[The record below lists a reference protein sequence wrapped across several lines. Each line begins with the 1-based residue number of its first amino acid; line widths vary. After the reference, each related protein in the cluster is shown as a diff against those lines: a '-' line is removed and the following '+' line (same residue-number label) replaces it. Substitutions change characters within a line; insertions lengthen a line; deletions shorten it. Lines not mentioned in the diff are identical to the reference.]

1 MPIIKQKFWQV
12 FFIVS
17 NILNANGSDSDS
29 LYQRM
34 QFKEM
39 KILQKI
45 TNCSQYSDWEPL
57 FYGLW

>member
-45 TNCSQYSDWEPL
+45 TNCSQYSDWEPS